1 MPQTLVT
8 IKPRGFGATSRPD
21 AWWVKPL
28 LVFLGLSA
36 FVVYATWAAFQ
47 GDHYH
52 FGSYLSPFYSPLL
65 FGDSTHSWFGPKP
78 NWYPSGLPWSP
89 AFFILWGPGFFRLT
103 CYYYRGTYYKS
114 FWADP
119 PSCAVGEPRAWYRG
133 ENSLPLIFQNVHR
146 YFLYVACAFLIF
158 LYHDVWKAL
167 WFPNPATGQSSF
179 GIGMGTV
186 VLAVNVVLLSCY
198 TFGCFS
204 MRHLVGGRLDLL
216 SRSPARKK
224 LYHCSTCLNGRH
236 GMWAWFSL
244 FSVAFGDVYVRLL
257 SMGIWHDWR
266 IL

>member
-1 MPQTLVT
+1 
-8 IKPRGFGATSRPD
+8 
-21 AWWVKPL
+21 
-28 LVFLGLSA
+28 
-36 FVVYATWAAFQ
+36 
-47 GDHYH
+47 
-52 FGSYLSPFYSPLL
+52 
-65 FGDSTHSWFGPKP
+65 
-78 NWYPSGLPWSP
+78 
-89 AFFILWGPGFFRLT
+89 
-103 CYYYRGTYYKS
+103 
-114 FWADP
+114 
-119 PSCAVGEPRAWYRG
+119 VGEPRAWYRG

-244 FSVAFGDVYVRLL
+244 FSVVVGSLNEQLL